1 VLRCRYAPAGKLG
14 VIPNKKMLYEIDGVK
29 SYENEP
35 KRRWFFDHDIDLTVW
50 FDEVEKIVGF
60 QICYDKP
67 NNPHAFTWW
76 KKGGYQHHEID
87 DGERID
93 TLARKGI
100 PILMLD
106 GFFDK
111 EKIAKLFQQ
120 KSKKIDPKISS
131 FVYDKIMRFSNNT

>member
-1 VLRCRYAPAGKLG
+1 
-14 VIPNKKMLYEIDGVK
+14 MLYEIESVK

-50 FDEVEKIVGF
+50 LDSTQEIVGF

-67 NNPHAFTWW
+67 TNPHAFTWW
-76 KKGGYQHHEID
+76 EKTGYQHHEID
-87 DGERID
+87 DGERFG

-111 EKIAKLFQQ
+111 EKIAKLFQE
-120 KSKKIDPKISS
+120 KSKDIDPIISA
-131 FVYDKIMRFSNNT
+131 FVYGKIMHFPNNQ

>member
-1 VLRCRYAPAGKLG
+1 
-14 VIPNKKMLYEIDGVK
+14 MLYEIEGVK

-50 FDEVEKIVGF
+50 FDETEKIVGF

-67 NNPHAFTWW
+67 KNPHAFTWW
-76 KKGGYQHHEID
+76 KKTGYQHHEID
-87 DGERID
+87 DGERFG

-111 EKIAKLFQQ
+111 EKIAKLFQE
-120 KSKKIDPKISS
+120 KSKDIDPKISA
-131 FVYDKIMRFSNNT
+131 FVYDKIMQFGNNQ